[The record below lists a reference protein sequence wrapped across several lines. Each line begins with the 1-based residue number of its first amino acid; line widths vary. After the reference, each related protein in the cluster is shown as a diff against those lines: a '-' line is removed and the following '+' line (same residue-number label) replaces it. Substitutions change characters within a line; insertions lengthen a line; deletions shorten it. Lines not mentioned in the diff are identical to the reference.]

1 MLTLSILLNIILTI
15 VCIHLYRQLRLDS
28 FTELLNKAQF
38 NQDVQQLK
46 RKNDTVVIIDI
57 DKFKTINDTMGH
69 EYGDE
74 TIKLVS
80 KVIKASIRA
89 TDRAYRIGGDE
100 FGIICS
106 CASIGDRI
114 QAELQRYDIDV
125 SVGSGNSYQSADKAM
140 YVNKV

>member
-89 TDRAYRIGGDE
+89 TDRA
-100 FGIICS
+100 
-106 CASIGDRI
+106 
-114 QAELQRYDIDV
+114 
-125 SVGSGNSYQSADKAM
+125 
-140 YVNKV
+140 